1 MTKFGFYKFIL
12 ELIMTSILVTF
23 FPFLPILKIKLV
35 ILYVIVQ
42 FLVGR
47 YNHQSLTIWNEFKPM
62 LISYVGYFICS
73 LLLMR
78 TGLGDHNIH
87 WGLIGCLVLYNV
99 CHLILSL
106 VITRYTH
113 LIFWNSLKH
122 NVLIIGIGPT
132 AAALENVCR
141 QNRFSLL
148 NVVGMIDCNNDPYLS
163 KIRQEKSPDIKH
175 PVYPY
180 AQLEE
185 LIKKEN
191 VDTVLIAIPQ
201 LSRHDLKKIKEK
213 ILDKVVNIKYL
224 PHIDGLVTFDT
235 KIDDF
240 DGMLMIS
247 TSEGSITLLER
258 FIKRLI
264 DILGACVGMI
274 ALVPL
279 QLCVRHLNHKQG
291 DYGPIMY
298 TQQRIGKDG
307 KLFTIYK
314 YRTMVENADQ
324 ILEELMEKD
333 PAIREEYIINKK
345 LQHDPRVTKAGEFLR
360 KTSLDEFPQFIN
372 VFKGEM
378 SLIGPRPYLP
388 REIPDMGD
396 YYKDII
402 QSKPGL
408 TGMWQTHGR
417 SDVTFEERL
426 ELDEYY
432 AHNWSLW
439 LDLTLLVRTVKTVLG
454 RKSAV

>member
-1 MTKFGFYKFIL
+1 MTKFGFYKFVL
-12 ELIMTSILVTF
+12 ELIMTSVLVTF
-23 FPFLPILKIKLV
+23 FPFSPVLKIKLV

-62 LISYVGYFICS
+62 LISYIGYFICS
-73 LLLMR
+73 LLLIR
-78 TGLGDHNIH
+78 TGIVDKDIH
-87 WGLIGCLVLYNV
+87 WGLIGVLVLYNL
-99 CHLILSL
+99 CHFLLNL

-122 NVLIIGIGPT
+122 NVLVIGMGPT
-132 AAALENVCR
+132 AATLTSVCK

-148 NVVGMIDCNNDPYLS
+148 NVVGCIDCNNDPYLS
-163 KIRQEKSPDIKH
+163 KIQQEQDPELMV

-180 AQLEE
+180 SQLEDV
-185 LIKKEN
+185 IKAKN

-201 LSRHDLKKIKEK
+201 LSRRDLKKIKEK

-240 DGMLMIS
+240 DGLLMIS
-247 TSEGSITLLER
+247 TSEGSITWLER
-258 FIKRLI
+258 FLKRSI
-264 DILGACVGMI
+264 DIIGSFVGLLTLI
-274 ALVPL
+274 PL
-279 QLCVRHLNHKQG
+279 TAYVKHVNHKEG
-291 DYGPIMY
+291 DYGPVIY
-298 TQQRIGKDG
+298 KQKRIGKDG

-324 ILEELMEKD
+324 ILEELMNSD
-333 PAIREEYIINKK
+333 PKIREEYTINKK
-345 LQHDPRVTKAGEFLR
+345 LQNDPRVTKAGHFLR
-360 KTSLDEFPQFIN
+360 KSSLDEFPQFIN

-388 REIPDMGD
+388 REIEDMGD

-426 ELDEYY
+426 EMDEYY

-439 LDLTLLVRTVKTVLG
+439 LDLTLLVRTVKTVLS
-454 RKSAV
+454 KKDAV